1 MNIFL
6 YTLRRTGTSV
16 HDFVDYKIFFFIT
29 KFVCAHTKKLH
40 FPIHNG
46 IRVHIFGVKKV
57 EMHIYLC
64 VCSM

>member
-6 YTLRRTGTSV
+6 YTLRRTGTGV
-16 HDFVDYKIFFFIT
+16 HDFVDYKYSFLLQNL
-29 KFVCAHTKKLH
+29 FVHTQKKLH